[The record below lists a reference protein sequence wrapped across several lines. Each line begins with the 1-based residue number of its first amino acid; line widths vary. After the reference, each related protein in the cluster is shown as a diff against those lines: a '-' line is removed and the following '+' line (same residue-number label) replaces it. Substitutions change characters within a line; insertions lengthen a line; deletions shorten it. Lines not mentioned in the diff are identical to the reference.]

1 MISKEAKEI
10 YVREEVNFLKGAAVN
25 EDLKDS
31 AMATL
36 MDNNLFNEATEDY
49 VKEVQ
54 EYSKEVITPL
64 CKKLFHILK
73 NKGNLKKKKKEE
85 VDKLVEDLKEKDKN
99 FLIRSLVLEDFF
111 KLTDLSEPEKI
122 DIALKVGAL
131 ELDLKYYDK
140 KGYLV

>member
-10 YVREEVNFLKGAAVN
+10 YVREEINFLKGAAVN

-73 NKGNLKKKKKEE
+73 NKGNLKIQEKEE
-85 VDKLVEDLKEKDKN
+85 VDKLIEDLKEKDKN

-111 KLTDLSEPEKI
+111 KLADLSEPEKI

-131 ELDLKYYDK
+131 ELDLKYYDE
-140 KGYLV
+140 KGYLI

>member
-10 YVREEVNFLKGAAVN
+10 YVREEINFLKGAAVN

-31 AMATL
+31 AMAIL

-73 NKGNLKKKKKEE
+73 NKGNLKIQEKEE
-85 VDKLVEDLKEKDKN
+85 VDKLIEDLKEKDKN

-111 KLTDLSEPEKI
+111 KLADLSEPEKI

-131 ELDLKYYDK
+131 ELDLKYYDEE
-140 KGYLV
+140 GYLV

>member
-10 YVREEVNFLKGAAVN
+10 YVREEINFLKGATVN

-31 AMATL
+31 AMAIL
-36 MDNNLFNEATEDY
+36 IDNNLFNEATEDY

-73 NKGNLKKKKKEE
+73 NKGNLKIQEKEE
-85 VDKLVEDLKEKDKN
+85 VDKLIEDLKEKDKN

-111 KLTDLSEPEKI
+111 KLADLSESEKI
-122 DIALKVGAL
+122 DIALKVGVL
-131 ELDLKYYDK
+131 ELDLKYYDE

>member
-10 YVREEVNFLKGAAVN
+10 YVREEINFLKGAAVN

-36 MDNNLFNEATEDY
+36 IDNNLFNEATEDY
-49 VKEVQ
+49 IKEVQ

-73 NKGNLKKKKKEE
+73 NKGNLKIQEKEE
-85 VDKLVEDLKEKDKN
+85 VDKLIEDLKEKDKN

-111 KLTDLSEPEKI
+111 KLVDLSEPEKI

-131 ELDLKYYDK
+131 ELDLKYYDEE
-140 KGYLV
+140 GYLV

>member
-73 NKGNLKKKKKEE
+73 NKGNLKIQEKEE

-131 ELDLKYYDK
+131 ELDLKYYDE

>member
-10 YVREEVNFLKGAAVN
+10 YVREEINFLKGAAVN
-25 EDLKDS
+25 EDLKDIV
-31 AMATL
+31 MATL
-36 MDNNLFNEATEDY
+36 IDNNLFNEATEDY
-49 VKEVQ
+49 IKEVQ
-54 EYSKEVITPL
+54 EYSKEVIIPL

-73 NKGNLKKKKKEE
+73 NKGNLKIQEKEE
-85 VDKLVEDLKEKDKN
+85 VDKLIEDLKEKDKN

-111 KLTDLSEPEKI
+111 KLGDLSEPEKI

-131 ELDLKYYDK
+131 ELDLKYYDE

>member
-10 YVREEVNFLKGAAVN
+10 YVREEINFLKGTTVN
-25 EDLKDS
+25 EDLKES

-49 VKEVQ
+49 IKKVQ
-54 EYSKEVITPL
+54 EYSKEVIIPL

-73 NKGNLKKKKKEE
+73 NKGNLKIQEKEE
-85 VDKLVEDLKEKDKN
+85 VDKLIEDLKEKDKN

-111 KLTDLSEPEKI
+111 KLADLSESEKI

-131 ELDLKYYDK
+131 ELDLKYYDEE
-140 KGYLV
+140 GYLV

>member
-10 YVREEVNFLKGAAVN
+10 YVREEINFLKGATVN
-25 EDLKDS
+25 EDLKDN

-73 NKGNLKKKKKEE
+73 NKGNLKIQEKEE
-85 VDKLVEDLKEKDKN
+85 VDKLIEDLKEKDKK

-111 KLTDLSEPEKI
+111 KLADLSESEKI

-131 ELDLKYYDK
+131 ELDLKYYDE

>member
-10 YVREEVNFLKGAAVN
+10 YVREEINFLKGATVN

-31 AMATL
+31 AMAIL
-36 MDNNLFNEATEDY
+36 IDNNLFNEATEDY

-73 NKGNLKKKKKEE
+73 NKGNLKIQEKEE
-85 VDKLVEDLKEKDKN
+85 VDKLIEDLKEKDKN

-111 KLTDLSEPEKI
+111 KLADLSESEKI

-131 ELDLKYYDK
+131 ELDLKYYDE

>member
-10 YVREEVNFLKGAAVN
+10 YVREEINFLKGAAVN

-73 NKGNLKKKKKEE
+73 NKGNLKIQEKEE
-85 VDKLVEDLKEKDKN
+85 VDKLIEDLKEKDKN

-111 KLTDLSEPEKI
+111 KLADLSESEKI

-131 ELDLKYYDK
+131 ELDLKYYDE

>member
-10 YVREEVNFLKGAAVN
+10 YVREEINFLKGTTVN

-31 AMATL
+31 SMATL

-49 VKEVQ
+49 IKKVQ
-54 EYSKEVITPL
+54 EYSKEVIIPL

-73 NKGNLKKKKKEE
+73 NKGNLKIQEKEE
-85 VDKLVEDLKEKDKN
+85 VDRLIEDLKEKDKN

-111 KLTDLSEPEKI
+111 KLVDLSEPEKI

-131 ELDLKYYDK
+131 ELDLKYYDEEA
-140 KGYLV
+140 YLV

>member
-10 YVREEVNFLKGAAVN
+10 YVREEINFLKGATVI

-31 AMATL
+31 AMAIL
-36 MDNNLFNEATEDY
+36 IDNNLFNEATEDY

-73 NKGNLKKKKKEE
+73 NKGNLKIQEKEE
-85 VDKLVEDLKEKDKN
+85 VDKLIEDLKEKDKN

-111 KLTDLSEPEKI
+111 KLADLSESEKI

-131 ELDLKYYDK
+131 ELDLKYYDE

>member
-10 YVREEVNFLKGAAVN
+10 YVREEINFLKGTTVN

-31 AMATL
+31 SMATL

-49 VKEVQ
+49 IKKVQ
-54 EYSKEVITPL
+54 EYSKEVIIPL

-73 NKGNLKKKKKEE
+73 NKGNLKIQEKEE
-85 VDKLVEDLKEKDKN
+85 VDKLIEDLKEKDKN

-111 KLTDLSEPEKI
+111 KLVDLSEPEKI

-131 ELDLKYYDK
+131 ELDLKYYDEEA
-140 KGYLV
+140 YLV

>member
-73 NKGNLKKKKKEE
+73 NKGNLKIQEKEE